1 MNDIFNKVDVQYPEK
16 LHERYNDL
24 PFSPERMNN
33 GKSRNRKRRN
43 YLVSEPN
50 YHTTKTFTENFL
62 ATEMRKT
69 QILMNKPVFWGLSE
83 LDLGK
88 TVIMYEFWYDFIK
101 PKYGQNTNIC
111 YKDTDSFIVHVKV
124 DDDVYKDIAKD
135 IETRFDTLN

>member
-1 MNDIFNKVDVQYPEK
+1 
-16 LHERYNDL
+16 
-24 PFSPERMNN
+24 
-33 GKSRNRKRRN
+33 
-43 YLVSEPN
+43 
-50 YHTTKTFTENFL
+50 
-62 ATEMRKT
+62 MRKT

-101 PKYGQNTNIC
+101 PKYGQNTKIC
-111 YKDTDSFIVHVKV
+111 YKDTDSFIAHVKV